1 MESTIRNKKNG
12 VQHTTSDKIFL
23 GFNNIFWFF
32 ILLIILYPLY
42 LILICSLSDPY
53 AVMNGKV
60 LFFPVDFSLI
70 GYQKIMGFTTLW
82 RSYIWAII
90 YTIGG
95 TGLGIILTML
105 MAYALSNKFPGKGLI
120 NFMIVFTMF
129 FSGGL
134 IPTFLVMRDIGLYNK
149 PIIMILMGSMSVWNT
164 MIART
169 YISTSIPR
177 ELYEA
182 ATIDGADHYRYFFRI
197 VMPLSGTIIAVLCV
211 YYAVGKWN
219 DYFTALVYLRDTQY
233 WPLQTVLRQILATL
247 TVSVGDVAEMF
258 SGDYTDAA
266 EVIRVSNVVKYC
278 AIVISTV
285 PVVILYLA
293 MQKYFVKGVMIGSIK
308 G

>member
-42 LILICSLSDPY
+42 LILICSFSDPY

>member
-1 MESTIRNKKNG
+1 METTIVNKKKR
-12 VQHTTSDKIFL
+12 VQHTTSDKVFL
-23 GFNNIFWFF
+23 ICNNIFWIF

-42 LILICSLSDPY
+42 LIVICSFSDPY

-60 LFFPVDFSLI
+60 FLYPVDFSLI
-70 GYQKIMGFTTLW
+70 GYQKIMEYTTLW
-82 RSYIWAII
+82 RSYFWAVV
-90 YTIGG
+90 YTVGG
-95 TGLGIILTML
+95 TGLGITLTML
-105 MAYALSNKFPGKGLI
+105 MAYALSNEFPGKSFVNFLI
-120 NFMIVFTMF
+120 IFTMF

-149 PIIMILMGSMSVWNT
+149 PMIMILMGSMSVWNT

-169 YISTSIPR
+169 YISTSIPH

-182 ATIDGADHYRYFFRI
+182 ATIDGADHIRYFFKI
-197 VMPLSGTIIAVLCV
+197 VLPLSSTIIAVLCV

-219 DYFTALVYLRDTQY
+219 DYFTALVYLRDTRY

-278 AIVISTV
+278 AIIISTV
-285 PVVILYLA
+285 PAVILYLS
-293 MQKYFVKGVMIGSIK
+293 MQNYFVKGVMIGSIK